1 MTFAD
6 YLEDVSL
13 PPAIRSKA
21 QNYLASLT
29 RADDAVSLRLAIERA
44 VGFVEGVDAA
54 RALTAASIESLFI
67 VIDTVASVRRGELE
81 A

>member
-1 MTFAD
+1 MNIAD

-13 PPAIRSKA
+13 PPAIRFKA
-21 QNYLASLT
+21 QTYLATLA
-29 RADDAVSLRLAIERA
+29 RADDASSLRLAIERA

-67 VIDTVASVRRGELE
+67 VIDTVASVRRGELQ